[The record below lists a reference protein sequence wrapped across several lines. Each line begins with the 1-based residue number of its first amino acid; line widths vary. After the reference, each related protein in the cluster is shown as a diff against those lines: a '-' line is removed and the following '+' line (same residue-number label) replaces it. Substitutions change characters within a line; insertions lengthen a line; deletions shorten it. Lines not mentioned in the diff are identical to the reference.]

1 MYIEK
6 KMGVVISKDLN
17 RWEDIS
23 DLVAF
28 PDGVRHGTVFTVDET
43 ILARLLEL

>member
-23 DLVAF
+23 DLVDF
-28 PDGVRHGTVFTVDET
+28 PDGLRHGTVFTVDKT
-43 ILARLLEL
+43 TLARLLEL